1 MERNEN
7 ILTFS
12 FLARACLCAKL
23 PQACLTLCNPM
34 NCSLPS
40 SSVYGILQARIL
52 EWIALPSSRDPP
64 DPGITPTCLAS
75 PALAGRLFTTSSFL
89 TSSEGASYFLLIRSN
104 QQRCHQ

>member
-12 FLARACLCAKL
+12 FLACACLCAKL
-23 PQACLTLCNPM
+23 SRACLTLCNPM

-52 EWIALPSSRDPP
+52 EWIALPSSRDLP
-64 DPGITPTCLAS
+64 DPGIEPTSPTS
-75 PALAGRLFTTSSFL
+75 PALAGRFVATSATL
-89 TSSEGASYFLLIRSN
+89 GSN
-104 QQRCHQ
+104 IK